1 MIQNPEEEDNNPIE
15 KTLIKLYE
23 SSIIHCRIDVL
34 RNVLDGIILM
44 ELIPPNK
51 FLTDMCAFLKSKGS
65 VS

>member
-1 MIQNPEEEDNNPIE
+1 MIQNPEEYNKPID

-34 RNVLDGIILM
+34 RNVLYGIILM

-51 FLTDMCAFLKSKGS
+51 PLTDMCAFLKSKGS

>member
-23 SSIIHCRIDVL
+23 SSIIHCRIDIL
-34 RNVLDGIILM
+34 RNVLYGIILM

-51 FLTDMCAFLKSKGS
+51 LLSDMRGFLESKDS
-65 VS
+65 VC